1 MTTKTELGIEMDARH
16 RYTINGRPAAGV
28 TTVLGVK
35 DKSAGLV
42 PWAVGLAVDYLAEH
56 HEALIAGHGREVYEA
71 ARQAADAARDLAA
84 DRGTQV
90 HAIVEK
96 HLRGEDIS
104 GDVVGADVLV
114 QNGVAAAVE
123 WLAGIGFAPL
133 GIEVAVGSEA
143 EMVAGTLDAVGV
155 TGDGEV
161 ALLDWKTGKAV
172 YDTHIAQAA
181 TYARLWTEMT
191 GTPVG
196 AIYVVRLDKE
206 SGAPDPHEV
215 TDEMRAAGER
225 LFAGCLAVYRSSGG
239 MGKLMRRAK

>member
-1 MTTKTELGIEMDARH
+1 MTTKTELKIEIDARH

-104 GDVVGADVLV
+104 GDVVGADVMV
-114 QNGVAAAVE
+114 QNGVAAAVD

-143 EMVAGTLDAVGV
+143 EMVAGTLDAIGACG
-155 TGDGEV
+155 TGDI
-161 ALLDWKTGKAV
+161 ALLDWKTGKGI
-172 YDTHIAQAA
+172 YDTHYAQAA
-181 TYARLWTEMT
+181 TYARYWEQMNAER
-191 GTPVG
+191 VG
-196 AIYVVRLDKE
+196 AIFIVRLDKE
-206 SGAPDPHEV
+206 TGAPEPHQV
-215 TDEMRAAGER
+215 SAEMRAEGER
-225 LFAGCLAVYRSSGG
+225 LFAGCLEVYRSSSE